1 MLRIYNA
8 ITGYRYPVSNGEE
21 NMCKCLFVQS
31 NIINNNINNNNN
43 NNNVK
48 YNARRN
54 AI

>member
-1 MLRIYNA
+1 MLRNYNA
-8 ITGYRYPVSNGEE
+8 ITGYLYPDSNGEE
-21 NMCKCLFVQS
+21 NTCKCLFGQS
-31 NIINNNINNNNN
+31 TIINININNN